1 VVFRQ
6 AWDLAIQAGTARLRV
21 LIAED
26 DRKMAELVRRGL
38 EEAGHTA
45 RVAHDG
51 PSALEMGLSSPPDT
65 IVLDIMLPGMDGYE
79 FTRRLRKE
87 GSSVPVLMLT
97 ARDAVAD
104 VVKGLNVGADDYLTK
119 PFSLKILIA
128 RLEALARRASAA
140 PSNRL
145 QVADLI
151 IDFDT
156 HQVWRGGVRIPL
168 SRTEF
173 EILTLLMRRAGRVVT
188 RDALIDSVWGA
199 ERPVENNTLD
209 AFIRLLRT
217 KIETTGSKKLIQTV
231 RGVGYSIRDQA
242 W

>member
-1 VVFRQ
+1 MGSSS
-6 AWDLAIQAGTARLRV
+6 QAGNSHVRV
-21 LIAED
+21 LVAED

-51 PSALEMGLSSPPDT
+51 PSSLEMALSSPPDA

-79 FTRRLRKE
+79 VTRRLRKE

-156 HQVWRGGVRIPL
+156 HQVWRAGTRIPL

-199 ERPVENNTLD
+199 ERSVENNTLD
-209 AFIRLLRT
+209 AFIRLLRS
-217 KIETTGSKKLIQTV
+217 KVETSGSTRLIQTV
-231 RGVGYSIRDQA
+231 RGVGYSIRDEA